1 MSPVNIFDQY
11 RGTAKPSAIALA
23 LTEFP
28 LCVLLLTPSPRP
40 PASAIAPCSRSRN
53 NISGRPHEKDEDAGC
68 GPPGRNVAG
77 PHVHHSVALFSEF
90 REWMRIPALPLPP
103 GDLLGTAAAAETT
116 TPWRP

>member
-1 MSPVNIFDQY
+1 MLQANLFDRY
-11 RGTAKPSAIALA
+11 GGTAKPSAIALA

-40 PASAIAPCSRSRN
+40 PAAAIAACPRSRD
-53 NISGRPHEKDEDAGC
+53 NISAWPCGKDEDAGC
-68 GPPGRNVAG
+68 GSPGRNVAG

-90 REWMRIPALPLPP
+90 REWLRIPVLPLPP

-116 TPWRP
+116 TLWRP